1 MPRHQKIAGLRY
13 ERLFREVNYFYCG
26 RRHPMFPHP
35 ATKPDIAEIAAAGL
49 IGRGYLSKFD
59 HRFFASPHRA
69 TVFSMEA
76 AATLIL
82 SGRFGG
88 FLPSHYAERWVE
100 SGEMRP
106 LRPDVLTYSPE
117 FDMVTRK
124 GGELNL
130 PAETFIE
137 DLRAAALPGHR
148 PKRTSTLDHA
158 SAGADMLS

>member
-1 MPRHQKIAGLRY
+1 
-13 ERLFREVNYFYCG
+13 
-26 RRHPMFPHP
+26 
-35 ATKPDIAEIAAAGL
+35 
-49 IGRGYLSKFD
+49 
-59 HRFFASPHRA
+59 
-69 TVFSMEA
+69 MEA

-88 FLPSHYAERWVE
+88 FLPAHYAERWVE
-100 SGEMRP
+100 SGEMRA

-137 DLRAAALPGHR
+137 DLRAAAL
-148 PKRTSTLDHA
+148 
-158 SAGADMLS
+158 AGAPAKANFNA

>member
-1 MPRHQKIAGLRY
+1 M
-13 ERLFREVNYFYCG
+13 
-26 RRHPMFPHP
+26 
-35 ATKPDIAEIAAAGL
+35 

-59 HRFFASPHRA
+59 HRFFGASPHKA

-100 SGEMRP
+100 SGEMRA

-137 DLRAAALPGHR
+137 DLRAAAL
-148 PKRTSTLDHA
+148 
-158 SAGADMLS
+158 AGAPVKANFNA